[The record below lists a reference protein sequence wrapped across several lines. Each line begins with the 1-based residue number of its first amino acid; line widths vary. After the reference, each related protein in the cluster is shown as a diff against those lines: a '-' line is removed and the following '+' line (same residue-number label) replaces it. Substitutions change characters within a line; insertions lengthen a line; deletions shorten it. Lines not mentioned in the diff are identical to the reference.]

1 MTPSPLISEEAKAKI
16 AKNKYESFTLKYL
29 PADVKQPPENLIC
42 TNCTNAMWF
51 TSDKEIKAFCKV
63 MHAIVHSS
71 KDNGKSIL
79 CDGNVPEE
87 QSEKKEEAPQEES
100 PSLELTPEAEL
111 DLESFIT
118 DEVNNLKNL

>member
-1 MTPSPLISEEAKAKI
+1 MTPSPLINDEAKAKL
-16 AKNKYESFTLKYL
+16 AKNKHESFTLKYL

-51 TSDKEIKAFCKV
+51 TSDKETKAFCKV

-87 QSEKKEEAPQEES
+87 KSKPKEETPQEES
-100 PSLELTPEAEL
+100 PSLEVTPVAEL
-111 DLESFIT
+111 DLESFIN
-118 DEVNNLKNL
+118 DEVDKL